1 MRRRGCARLLLYG
14 GLIAVAML
22 TTFPFVW
29 LVLTALK
36 PYSEIYAFPL
46 TYWPQNITF
55 EHFQYVLD
63 LNFGRYFLNSVAVGL
78 GTGLLTVVIAILPAY
93 ASARFTFPGRR
104 AMLLS
109 ILVCQMFPQITF
121 VVPLL
126 IILRGLG
133 WTDSYPGIVASY
145 LPFTTPIGVWLIR
158 NFFAEIPKQ
167 LEEAAEIDGCSRLQA
182 LRRVVLPLA
191 LPGIS
196 SVGIYAFLW
205 SWSELMFALSFLTS
219 GDMQT
224 VPVFLSLFVGQYQT
238 RWGPLFAGSV
248 LASLPPMVMFLFLQ
262 KYFIQGLTSGSVK
275 G

>member
-1 MRRRGCARLLLYG
+1 MRRPWYASALLYG
-14 GLIAVAML
+14 ALTAAAVVI
-22 TTFPFVW
+22 TFPFVW

-36 PYSEIYAFPL
+36 PYAEIYAFPL
-46 TYWPQNITF
+46 TYWPKTITF
-55 EHFQYVLD
+55 EHFRYVLD
-63 LNFGRYFLNSVAVGL
+63 LNFGRYFLNSVIVGL
-78 GTGLLTVVIAILPAY
+78 GTGVMSVLIAVLPAY
-93 ASARFTFPGRR
+93 ATARIRFPGRK

-109 ILVCQMFPQITF
+109 ILVCQMFPQIVF

-126 IILRGLG
+126 LTLRALNLTNTYLGII
-133 WTDSYPGIVASY
+133 VSY

-158 NFFAEIPKQ
+158 NFFMEIPGE
-167 LEEAAEIDGCSRLQA
+167 LEEAAQIDGCSRLQV

-191 LPGIS
+191 LPGIA

-205 SWSELMFALSFLTS
+205 SWSELMFAMSFLTS
-219 GDMQT
+219 ERMQT
-224 VPVFLSLFVGQYQT
+224 IPAFLSLFVGQYQT

-262 KYFIQGLTSGSVK
+262 RYFIQGLTSGSVK